1 MFDCSDVVMRWVLSF
16 PLLLIGMP
24 PVAAQDIVRVDE
36 APLAQRTAMEQYQAR
51 TAVVRP
57 CDRSGGAIVVCGSR
71 AERNAK
77 ERLPLPRE
85 PVEGR
90 PLAGDTPRASAAAPR
105 QGACGVVGGQGTGC
119 VGGGVPILGAAMLAG
134 KAITHLLDPDADMAP
149 PPPLPDS
156 VKGAGQH

>member
-16 PLLLIGMP
+16 PLLLIGLP
-24 PVAAQDIVRVDE
+24 LAAAQDIVRVDE
-36 APLAQRTAMEQYQAR
+36 APLAQRTTMEEYQAR

-57 CDRSGGAIVVCGSR
+57 CDRSGSR
-71 AERNAK
+71 AERNAQ